1 MTWNPDS
8 WTFFHFPWKLRVIGS
23 RTNNYRGH
31 NTASYFHTF
40 IVFIKVKKL
49 QGLTR
54 SPTLEKYTLKSSSS
68 VYKMKKCLA
77 RVKNCLYSSQLS
89 QSWSTLIDIVI
100 ICFSTAAKQSSS
112 RETIPQDNPLLQ
124 NRNKA
129 TFWLNFHNFEPKTTK
144 NKKKDRNGGKRQSP
158 PTIFI
163 LQFPF
168 KKSIYVTLN
177 TTHFFSAQER
187 RRI

>member
-1 MTWNPDS
+1 MLPHLYCFYQSKKTP
-8 WTFFHFPWKLRVIGS
+8 GS
-23 RTNNYRGH
+23 NAVA
-31 NTASYFHTF
+31 NTRKVYF
-40 IVFIKVKKL
+40 KKL
-49 QGLTR
+49 FFCLQDVKM
-54 SPTLEKYTLKSSSS
+54 PCSS
-68 VYKMKKCLA
+68 
-77 RVKNCLYSSQLS
+77 KNCLYSSQLS

-100 ICFSTAAKQSSS
+100 VCFSTAAKQLSS

-129 TFWLNFHNFEPKTTK
+129 TFWLNFHNCEPKTTK
-144 NKKKDRNGGKRQSP
+144 NKKRDKNGGKRQSP

-187 RRI
+187 RRIWGRIYKINCQLTANEWEAGSFDE